1 MNHMAKTILRR
12 LYYGTKIL
20 CKFALISPILLFMVY
35 FSYKVDRSGL
45 FQGALGPRSVVSLYA
60 QDVPEDERPSVIG
73 IGSSRVLQFNREVIG
88 NDSYFSMGVTGA
100 DVRDNMTSY
109 YVMVRAGKAP
119 DVLVWSVDPW
129 VLYGSEKAFDS
140 RADSE
145 LYNEF
150 LTKVLGVETD
160 YEEPD
165 KVELWKA
172 LADPAYFQGNMDYYM
187 AIRSGAAVTDDE
199 GNEIPFKAVTGDV
212 YDNDASIKRSDGSV
226 LYSREFREQNQDQIL
241 FNAMSACNTF
251 NSVHMEGFTELSAK
265 QEQAFDAFI
274 RYAQSNGTTVILV
287 LCPWHPYLY
296 DFLLWQEDDH
306 QGFLQVENWIR
317 QYAHDNQVPLYGSY
331 DPLQLGMEEM
341 DFFDGLHCKD
351 IGLKKFFPGV
361 PAVLQQIESGSVPD
375 ALEITPRTTAA
386 ERCPW

>member
-1 MNHMAKTILRR
+1 
-12 LYYGTKIL
+12 
-20 CKFALISPILLFMVY
+20 
-35 FSYKVDRSGL
+35 
-45 FQGALGPRSVVSLYA
+45 
-60 QDVPEDERPSVIG
+60 
-73 IGSSRVLQFNREVIG
+73 
-88 NDSYFSMGVTGA
+88 
-100 DVRDNMTSY
+100 
-109 YVMVRAGKAP
+109 MVRAGQAAGG
-119 DVLVWSVDPW
+119 LVGSVAAG

-226 LYSREFREQNQDQIL
+226 LYSKEFREQNQDQIL